1 MRIHHSIYLTM
12 LLAIA
17 LLCNCSYLSMTT
29 HRAILRVS
37 NTLNPSISAA
47 KVLNPE
53 KTFTVYGQ
61 LKLRDRRTIPMVITA
76 ISNKYDKQEIVS
88 RYYIGGEGYFSLYLP
103 EGSYSIVI
111 LADLDND
118 SLFNAQE
125 CIGYYNDE
133 PYFVVDPN
141 CAESGIISGLR
152 LFANPQRPF
161 SLNSTIQLH
170 YPLSFNAEPTQISPP
185 GSIRQLSDT
194 LFSSSMSELGIYKPD
209 KFLALSGIYFYAL
222 KEAEAD
228 KIPLIMVH
236 GYGGSPRD
244 FQHIVKSIDT
254 SMFSIWFFYYPSGQ
268 SLEKTAAIF
277 YEIFLSNK
285 IIRYKPQG
293 ISILAHSMGGLV
305 VRRALN
311 ILSQSNSRIPPIT
324 YISLC
329 SPYGGNED
337 ADDGLENAPVTID
350 SWKELA
356 SKSVF
361 IKKLNE
367 EPLDKN
373 IQLHLIFGFK
383 MENSAAESSDGT
395 IVLKSQLHYPVQ
407 KIASTFTGF
416 NETHSSILSSNDVI
430 KKINSIL
437 NNKHM

>member
-1 MRIHHSIYLTM
+1 MKNHHTTY
-12 LLAIA
+12 LAILIVIA
-17 LLCNCSYLSMTT
+17 TLCNCSYLGMTT

-37 NTLNPSISAA
+37 NSLNPSLSAA

-53 KTFTVYGQ
+53 RTFTVYGQ
-61 LKLRDRRTIPMVITA
+61 LKLRERSTVPMVITA
-76 ISNKYDKQEIVS
+76 LSNKYGKQEIVS
-88 RYYIGGEGYFSLYLP
+88 RYYIAGEGYFSLYLP

-111 LADLDND
+111 LADLDKD
-118 SLFNAQE
+118 SLFDAQE
-125 CIGYYNDE
+125 CIGYYNE
-133 PYFVVDPN
+133 RPYFTVDPGN
-141 CAESGIISGLR
+141 AQSGIICGLQ

-170 YPLSFNAEPTQISPP
+170 YPLSFNAEPTYISPP
-185 GSIRQLSDT
+185 GSIRQLNDT
-194 LFSSSMSELGIYKPD
+194 LFSPSMSELGIYKPD

-222 KEAEAD
+222 KEAEPD

-244 FQHIVKSIDT
+244 FDYIVKSIDT
-254 SMFSIWFFYYPSGQ
+254 STFSLWFFYYPSGR

-293 ISILAHSMGGLV
+293 ISILAHSMGGLI

-311 ILSQSNSRIPPIT
+311 ILSQSDVRIPSTT

-329 SPYGGNED
+329 TPYGGNEE
-337 ADDGLENAPVTID
+337 ADDGLKNAPVKIE

-356 SKSVF
+356 SKSDF
-361 IKKLNE
+361 IDKLNKDK
-367 EPLDKN
+367 LDKN
-373 IQLHLIFGFK
+373 IRFHLIFGYK
-383 MENSAAESSDGT
+383 MESNASESSDGT
-395 IVLKSQLHYPVQ
+395 IVLKSQLHYPAQ

-416 NETHSSILSSNDVI
+416 NETHKSILSSTDVFE
-430 KKINSIL
+430 KINSIL
-437 NNKHM
+437 NNKHP